1 LRACAPVG
9 GRLDHLADLRVERPR
24 SLAEGSWVSRILEH
38 SGRLTLARTVSL
50 AEPLQGA
57 VERLGRIV
65 DRLPGGRRA

>member
-1 LRACAPVG
+1 M
-9 GRLDHLADLRVERPR
+9 ERPR